1 MRLFLLLV
9 MLISFCPWAKSQD
22 YYNVKYTGKD
32 GIKYDCLLIEDGK
45 AKLSIRMQFVIAKKK
60 YLVEMKYQSWAIP
73 TKKGNEEFLHFKAE
87 SMYGSAI
94 MFLSEE
100 MLPGF
105 TAPCFIWYAA
115 KGKMSAT
122 NPLYIT
128 TDFVNYTD
136 KRKAELCEQ
145 ISMQE
150 ITKGRLKPYFLPGDE
165 DYEAIIITASLNQK
179 ADEGLPPLKNIPTLH
194 FIMAANTGDP
204 LIGPSCAKDEENLL
218 KELKGITGSLGIVL
232 KPYIVNANNE
242 KDFSRKNLQAKID
255 ELKAGPEDIII
266 FSYSG
271 HGARWDDQKDPYPF
285 MQLWV
290 KTPYKEDVKNQAE
303 YELLKRIVQL
313 NSLSLSEVNQLLNKK
328 GARLT
333 IVLGDMCN
341 TELGAKKPV
350 DLENILNFGDALRS
364 STEIIRRD
372 PVKLRKLFIDAKGSL
387 LSCAAK
393 PKEKASG
400 NSTAGGYYTASF
412 IEALRLAG
420 TYNKPAATWEN
431 IITKTI
437 DQALIYRQN
446 ASPDAVQN
454 GMRFLSIKQ

>member
-1 MRLFLLLV
+1 MRLLLFFTL
-9 MLISFCPWAKSQD
+9 LINFCPKAKSQD
-22 YYNVKYTGKD
+22 FYNVKFTGKD
-32 GIKYDCLLIEDGK
+32 GVKYDCLLVEDSK
-45 AKLSIRMQFVIAKKK
+45 AKLSVRMQFAANKKK
-60 YLVEMKYQSWAIP
+60 YLVEMKYQSWPIA
-73 TKKGNEEFLHFKAE
+73 TKDGGEDFLHFKAE

-94 MFLSEE
+94 TFLSGQ
-100 MLPGF
+100 MPPGF

-115 KGKMSAT
+115 KGKMSTT

-128 TDFVNYTD
+128 TDYIKFTD
-136 KRKAELCEQ
+136 KRKVELCEQ
-145 ISMQE
+145 ISMLD
-150 ITKGRLKPYFLPGDE
+150 ITKGRLKPYFVEGDE
-165 DYEAIIITASLNQK
+165 EYEALKIIAGLNLK

-232 KPYIVNANNE
+232 KPYIVNAKNE
-242 KDFSRKNLQAKID
+242 KDFSRKNLLAKID
-255 ELKAGPEDIII
+255 ELKAGPDDIII

-333 IVLGDMCN
+333 VVLGDLCN
-341 TELGAKKPV
+341 TELGAAKPV
-350 DLENILNFGDALRS
+350 DLGNILNFGDALRS

-372 PVKLRKLFIDAKGSL
+372 PVKLRKLFIDATGSL

-400 NSTAGGYYTASF
+400 NNTAGGYYTASF

-420 TYNKPAATWEN
+420 TYNKPATTWEN

-446 ASPDAVQN
+446 ASPDAEQN